1 MPGTEQARNPTAA
14 VLAKKL
20 KLWHVANEPRPS
32 PIPEV
37 RTEAAL
43 PVDLLDSSHADPSIV
58 MELSALRVFDL
69 KGWEPVCS
77 DVALIVSKLSP
88 ASRERLVESL
98 SLISSP
104 PPVEPKLVRKWLSA
118 VNSLLPSSYP
128 TAIMEFFQLA
138 WMWEQL
144 RTVTGLDLERVMALF
159 FRALRG
165 VGEGPRSAPMIHF
178 LLQLAGRWPERFCF
192 WLDRTATG
200 GPDVIQAL
208 KLAESMTRD
217 AAPHARETLL
227 DFGAEMGWRFL
238 DDESL
243 PLWRAVGRLGEL
255 LLRRIRG
262 IAIPV
267 QSMQLLAGVLGQI
280 EKSGAM
286 ESVLSEARVRVA
298 SSMFGEQDPDVVEEA
313 LAMQPEVHGALQATG
328 EIELIVQV
336 TALRGSFA
344 NPRLVGEALVKLAV
358 LAGGGRLDTSVLL
371 MLIEKFEGQ
380 VKEAQVLDAVDV
392 LSGISGSVPIHPVD
406 TWFRLIRLVG
416 AGGEDRDS
424 SRAHRNAM
432 ARVLEALVMQPD
444 PGPSLDVIEE
454 ILTIPNLSSPEVFQA
469 AALLLRTNIPADKA
483 VILRKTGQCARLL
496 SLLSPVDRDRLLSSI
511 PPQWL
516 TALAAEETDSFR
528 SVCDALVKLDSQ
540 GRMPRFLDRIVS
552 PLLEEISARG
562 DVFEEYLAAAVVEY
576 NRMPAQ
582 GRVRDT
588 EHELL
593 KRLFR
598 TGDGAKTIDNLISDL
613 LKVPG
618 LEGERA
624 SSLIET
630 VRTLCS
636 AFGRQAAWQDP
647 SDATLAQF
655 LEKGLPRIISA
666 LVDCPEALDTIT
678 PSRMMDLVGRLM
690 PSNSVTDADPQI
702 ARWQTRT
709 GASFFGMVLPTAIE
723 ILPDEPGTLAL
734 FVESISDQA
743 MRSVQGLPAGAG
755 YLNEVAGR
763 LEHLL
768 IESYAAK
775 IRILGGRRGEA
786 APEIPENWAADVYSG
801 WSSVRASEAALM
813 KEATQV
819 SRILTGD
826 RKIQRVFV
834 HQARKLWEGLSRAGL
849 LARPSMLRNPREG
862 IALVS
867 ELAHGE
873 LLELFRL
880 HEQGEGLVT
889 PQTIERAER
898 VFSRRT
904 SDHSGESASRTWRME
919 VFTPLGNCLIDL
931 LLLDGART
939 PELDTLT
946 DGFLEVAEFLGN
958 ETGGDELLLAF
969 QRCLSSGSYGVGESG
984 VAQALKA
991 AEKQLF
997 RPLWRRR
1004 AMSRIELVIAGM
1016 GNREKLVDRLLDRV
1030 AREPGVVSQVKFLRR
1045 FGPLFLTIEEVILE
1059 FEDKR
1064 QELGVRDCLNG
1075 VWLLAGSGR
1084 EPAGVAE
1091 AAREAFEAASEV
1103 FRSIRRR
1110 KGEITA
1116 VEAEEISAEMRRRY
1130 RDNADVVATLLRWTL
1145 DPAREELLG
1154 VLEGHPVLL
1163 ETISRDTELIHLMDG
1178 LFSEP
1183 GFLNGVSALADDPEE
1198 LKDHLLKMA
1207 EGRRGALE
1215 DDD

>member
-1 MPGTEQARNPTAA
+1 MPGTEQPRNPTAA

-32 PIPEV
+32 PVPEV
-37 RTEAAL
+37 RAEAAL
-43 PVDLLDSSHADPSIV
+43 PIDLLDSTHADPAMV
-58 MELSALRVFDL
+58 RELSALRVFDRS
-69 KGWEPVCS
+69 GWEPVCS

-88 ASRERLVESL
+88 ASRERLLESL

-104 PPVEPKLVRKWLSA
+104 PPVEPVLVRKWLSA
-118 VNSLLPSSYP
+118 VNGLLPSSYP
-128 TAIMEFFQLA
+128 TAVMEFFQLA

-144 RTVTGLDLERVMALF
+144 RTVTGLDLERVLAMF

-208 KLAESMTRD
+208 KIAESMTKD
-217 AAPHARETLL
+217 AAPFARETLL

-238 DDESL
+238 DEESM

-255 LLRRIRG
+255 LLRRLRG
-262 IAIPV
+262 IAVPV
-267 QSMQLLAGVLGQI
+267 QSMHLMAGVLGQI
-280 EKSGAM
+280 EKSAELDAIM
-286 ESVLSEARVRVA
+286 TEVRIRVA
-298 SSMFGEQDPDVVEEA
+298 GSMFGEQDREVIQEA
-313 LAMQPEVHGALQATG
+313 LDLVPEVHRELEAVG

-336 TALRGSFA
+336 TALRGAFTS
-344 NPRLVGEALVKLAV
+344 PRLVGEALVKLAV
-358 LAGGGRLDTSVLL
+358 LAGGGSLDTSVL
-371 MLIEKFEGQ
+371 MTLIEKFEGQ
-380 VKEAQVLDAVDV
+380 VQETQVLNAVEV
-392 LSGISGSVPIHPVD
+392 LSGITGSVPVHPVD

-416 AGGEDRDS
+416 ASGEETDT
-424 SRAHRNAM
+424 SRAHKNAM
-432 ARVLEALVMQPD
+432 ARVLEALVMQPE
-444 PGPSLDVIEE
+444 PGPGLDVLEQ
-454 ILTIPNLSSPEVFQA
+454 ILTIPSVSAQEVFQA
-469 AALLLRTNIPADKA
+469 AALLLRTDLPTDKA
-483 VILRKTGQCARLL
+483 GILRKTGQCVRLL
-496 SLLSPVDRDRLLSSI
+496 SLMTPDDRDRLLSSI

-516 TALAAEETDSFR
+516 TALASEETDSFR
-528 SVCDALVKLDSQ
+528 TVCDAVEKLDSQ
-540 GRMPRFLDRIVS
+540 ARIPRFLDRVVT

-562 DVFEEYLAAAVVEY
+562 DVFEEYLSAAVVEY

-598 TGDGAKTIDNLISDL
+598 AGDGAKTIDNSISEL

-618 LEGERA
+618 LEEDRV
-624 SSLIET
+624 SSLVET

-636 AFGRQAAWQDP
+636 AFCRQAAWQDP
-647 SDATLAQF
+647 SDNTMAQF
-655 LEKGLPRIISA
+655 LEKGLPRIITS
-666 LVDCPEALDTIT
+666 LVDCPESLDTIT
-678 PSRMMDLVGRLM
+678 PSRMMDLVRQLM
-690 PSNSVTDADPQI
+690 PSNAAGDTDSQI
-702 ARWQTRT
+702 ARWHTRT
-709 GASFFGMVLPTAIE
+709 GASFFGQVLPTAIE
-723 ILPDEPGTLAL
+723 ILPDEPGTLAF
-734 FVESISDQA
+734 FVESIASQA

-763 LEHLL
+763 LEHML

-775 IRILGGRRGEA
+775 IRLLGGRRGEIT
-786 APEIPENWAADVYSG
+786 PEIPEDWAAEVYSG
-801 WSSVRASEAALM
+801 WSKVRASEAALL
-813 KEATQV
+813 KEATQI

-826 RKIQRVFV
+826 RKMQRVFIN
-834 HQARKLWEGLSRAGL
+834 QARKLWEGLSRAGL
-849 LARPSMLRNPREG
+849 LARPQMLRNTREG
-862 IALVS
+862 LATIS
-867 ELAHGE
+867 DLAHGE

-880 HEQGEGLVT
+880 HEQGKGLVST
-889 PQTIERAER
+889 QASEKAER
-898 VFSRRT
+898 LFARRA
-904 SDHSGESASRTWRME
+904 SDHSGDSASRSWRME

-939 PELDTLT
+939 PGLDNLT

-969 QRCLSSGSYGVGESG
+969 QRCLSYGSSGIGESG
-984 VAQALKA
+984 VAQALKT

-1004 AMSRIELVIAGM
+1004 AMSRIELVIAGL
-1016 GNREKLVDRLLDRV
+1016 GNREKLVDSLLDRI
-1030 AREPGVVSQVKFLRR
+1030 AREPGVVSQVRFLRQ
-1045 FGPLFLTIEEVILE
+1045 FGSLFLTIEEVILE
-1059 FEDKR
+1059 FEDRR

-1075 VWLLAGSGR
+1075 VWLISGTGR
-1084 EPAGVAE
+1084 RPSGVAE

-1116 VEAEEISAEMRRRY
+1116 IEAEEISAEMRRRY

-1163 ETISRDTELIHLMDG
+1163 EAVSRDTELIHLMDG
-1178 LFSEP
+1178 LFNKE
-1183 GFLNGVSALADDPEE
+1183 GFLNDVSALADDPEA
-1198 LKDHLLKMA
+1198 LKNRLMHMA
-1207 EGRRGALE
+1207 RLSE
-1215 DDD
+1215 

>member
-1 MPGTEQARNPTAA
+1 
-14 VLAKKL
+14 
-20 KLWHVANEPRPS
+20 
-32 PIPEV
+32 
-37 RTEAAL
+37 
-43 PVDLLDSSHADPSIV
+43 
-58 MELSALRVFDL
+58 MELSSLRVFDRQ
-69 KGWEPVCS
+69 GWEPVCS
-77 DVALIVSKLSP
+77 DVSLIVSKLSA

-98 SLISSP
+98 SLISTP
-104 PPVEPKLVRKWLSA
+104 PPVEPLLVRKWLSA
-118 VNSLLPSSYP
+118 VNGLLPSSYP
-128 TAIMEFFQLA
+128 TAVMEFFQLA

-144 RTVTGLDLERVMALF
+144 RSVTGMDLEKVLALF

-165 VGEGPRSAPMIHF
+165 VGEGPRSSPMIHF

-208 KLAESMTRD
+208 KLAESMTKD
-217 AAPHARETLL
+217 ASPHTRETLL
-227 DFGAEMGWRFL
+227 DFGAEMGCKFL
-238 DDESL
+238 DDDSL
-243 PLWRAVGRLGEL
+243 PLWRAVARLGEL
-255 LLRRIRG
+255 LLRRLRG
-262 IAIPV
+262 IAIPQ

-280 EKSGAM
+280 EKSGDLDAILA
-286 ESVLSEARVRVA
+286 EVRVRVTGV
-298 SSMFGEQDPDVVEEA
+298 MFGEQDREIIEEA
-313 LAMQPEVHGALQATG
+313 LATLPEVHGALESVG
-328 EIELIVQV
+328 EIEMIVQV
-336 TALRGSFA
+336 TALRGSFT
-344 NPRLVGEALVKLAV
+344 NPRRVGEALVKLAV
-358 LAGGGRLDTSVLL
+358 LAGGGVLDTSVLM

-380 VKEAQVLDAVDV
+380 VQEAQVLNAVEF
-392 LSGISGSVPIHPVD
+392 LSGVTGSVPIHPVD

-416 AGGEDRDS
+416 NDAEEKDP

-432 ARVLEALVMQPD
+432 ARVLEALVMQQD
-444 PGPSLDVIEE
+444 PSECLEVIEE
-454 ILTIPNLSSPEVFQA
+454 VLTIPTLSIHEIFQS
-469 AALLLRTNIPADKA
+469 AALLLRTSLTPDKA

-496 SLLSPVDRDRLLSSI
+496 SLLSPADRDRLLSSI

-516 TALAAEETDSFR
+516 SALAAEETDAFR
-528 SVCDALVKLDSQ
+528 SVCDAVEKLGSQ
-540 GRMPRFLDRIVS
+540 ARMLRFLDRIVT

-562 DVFEEYLAAAVVEY
+562 DVFEEYLSAAVVEY
-576 NRMPAQ
+576 NGMPAQ

-598 TGDGAKTIDNLISDL
+598 TGDGAKTIDNSISDL

-624 SSLIET
+624 SSLVET
-630 VRTLCS
+630 VRTLCT

-647 SDATLAQF
+647 SDNTLAQF
-655 LEKGLPRIISA
+655 LEKGLPRIITA

-678 PSRMMDLVGRLM
+678 PTRMMDLVRQLM
-690 PSNSVTDADPQI
+690 PSYSASDADPQI

-709 GASFFGMVLPTAIE
+709 GSSFFGQVLPTAIE

-734 FVESISDQA
+734 FVESIASQA

-755 YLNEVAGR
+755 YLNEVASR

-768 IESYAAK
+768 IESYAVK
-775 IRILGGRRGEA
+775 IRILGGRKGEV
-786 APEIPENWAADVYSG
+786 APEIPENWASGVYSG
-801 WSSVRASEAALM
+801 WSTVRASEAILL

-819 SRILTGD
+819 ARVLTGD
-826 RKIQRVFV
+826 RKVQRVFV

-849 LARPSMLRNPREG
+849 LARPQMLRNPREG
-862 IALVS
+862 LGTIS
-867 ELAHGE
+867 DLAQGE

-880 HEQGEGLVT
+880 HEQGEGLVS
-889 PQTIERAER
+889 PHVADRAER
-898 VFSRRT
+898 VFSRRST
-904 SDHSGESASRTWRME
+904 DRSGETASRTWRME
-919 VFTPLGNCLIDL
+919 LFTPLGNCLIDL
-931 LLLDGART
+931 LLLDGSRT

-946 DGFLEVAEFLGN
+946 DGFLEVADFLGN

-969 QRCLSSGSYGVGESG
+969 QRCLSTGSYGVGESG
-984 VAQALKA
+984 VVLALKA

-1004 AMSRIELVIAGM
+1004 AMSRIELVVAGL

-1030 AREPGVVSQVKFLRR
+1030 AREPGVVAQVRFLRR
-1045 FGPLFLTIEEVILE
+1045 FGPLFLTIEEVTLD
-1059 FEDKR
+1059 FEDRR
-1064 QELGVRDCLNG
+1064 QELGIRDCLNG
-1075 VWLLAGSGR
+1075 VWLLSGSGR
-1084 EPAGVAE
+1084 EPLGVAE

-1163 ETISRDTELIHLMDG
+1163 EAVSKDTELIHLMDG
-1178 LFSEP
+1178 LHGRE
-1183 GFLNGVSALADDPEE
+1183 GFINGVTALADDPDE
-1198 LKDHLLKMA
+1198 LKKHLL
-1207 EGRRGALE
+1207 GLSRQ
-1215 DDD
+1215 